1 MSRPPVR
8 KTENVKTAPV
18 IGVIG
23 GVFDR
28 MRGGKAGT
36 FRRGGGPQGA
46 PASPGP
52 GRPEAAPTA
61 MRSMAG
67 PAGRI
72 LAFYRPGNPARPRK
86 KGLPKP
92 GQYAILLKDANTE
105 ERSC

>member
-18 IGVIG
+18 IGMIG
-23 GVFDR
+23 GVFGR
-28 MRGGKAGT
+28 LQGKGRGFPVG
-36 FRRGGGPQGA
+36 
-46 PASPGP
+46 
-52 GRPEAAPTA
+52 
-61 MRSMAG
+61 AG

-72 LAFYRPGNPARPRK
+72 LAFCSVGNPARPRK

-92 GQYAILLKDANTE
+92 GQYAILSKDANTK

>member
-28 MRGGKAGT
+28 MRGKRQGLS
-36 FRRGGGPQGA
+36 GGG
-46 PASPGP
+46 
-52 GRPEAAPTA
+52 R
-61 MRSMAG
+61 
-67 PAGRI
+67 PAGRPGFAGAGAASGRPYG
-72 LAFYRPGNPARPRK
+72 LAEHGRPCGPNSRLLQAGQPRRPRK

-92 GQYAILLKDANTE
+92 GQYAILSIDANTE

>member
-8 KTENVKTAPV
+8 KTGKEKTAPV

-23 GVFDR
+23 GVFGR
-28 MRGGKAGT
+28 MRGKSRGFPAGD
-36 FRRGGGPQGA
+36 GPQGA
-46 PASPGP
+46 PAKPGP

-72 LAFYRPGNPARPRK
+72 LAFCSVGNPARPRK

-92 GQYAILLKDANTE
+92 GQYAILSIDANTE

>member
-23 GVFDR
+23 GVFGR
-28 MRGGKAGT
+28 LQGKGRGFPVGD
-36 FRRGGGPQGA
+36 GPQGA
-46 PASPGP
+46 PAKPGP
-52 GRPEAAPTA
+52 GRPPAAPTA

-72 LAFYRPGNPARPRK
+72 LAFCRVGNPADPAKRACQSRDSM
-86 KGLPKP
+86 L
-92 GQYAILLKDANTE
+92 YF
-105 ERSC
+105 R